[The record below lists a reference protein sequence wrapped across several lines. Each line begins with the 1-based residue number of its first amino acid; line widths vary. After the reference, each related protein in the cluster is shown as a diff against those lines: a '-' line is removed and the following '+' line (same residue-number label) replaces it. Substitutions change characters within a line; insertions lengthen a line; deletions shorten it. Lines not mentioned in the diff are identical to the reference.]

1 MRPNFPKLCLATVIA
16 SSVLALSGCN
26 DSDNDQTTVTPPST
40 SGDVVLAKDQVAIYY
55 KRDNATTLADYE
67 GWGLDLWDAGGPDV
81 LKKPDTQWDKPMMPT
96 GVDAEKGA
104 YFVIDLTK
112 DRDPAQRFN
121 FIAHKGEEKNC
132 QDDLAYSVD
141 AYGKDAYTVQGSCE
155 IRDSFDAG
163 LSLESNQVAI
173 YYKRKDGDEAN
184 WGLHL
189 WGDDGVLA
197 EGVATDYNKPKMPDG
212 VDEEKGAYYIINLA
226 ADRTNQNF
234 NFITHKF
241 VGEEDQKDCGDR
253 VYSVTDNGKDGYT
266 MQGTCEVS
274 NDPIPATLLE
284 NSAAHFIDGTH
295 LVWNA
300 PEGAASVEL
309 VYAPNGGIKDNGD
322 ITDLEG
328 VGLEY
333 ITLTDDG
340 LLPTGDLLASPYP
353 AFFGMQQWA
362 LPDNAFL
369 EDVKELLKGQLVLLA
384 KDADGMGLSAT
395 RVQTG
400 FALDSLYFDN
410 TDLNEQQLGASYS
423 GDKIDIK
430 LWAPTAKK
438 VTLQTATS
446 GEVDAATINHVMNF
460 DNVTGLWTF
469 TGDKET
475 FDRKFYRYEIEVYR
489 RDTDEV
495 STVVVTDP
503 YSLNVSSNGAFT
515 QIVNLNDADTQPD
528 GWDKIA
534 VNDDERPNNIVVYE
548 THIRDISNSDT
559 AKDGVD
565 LKNNGKYK
573 AFAESDRASMT
584 HLQNLAKHGLTYV
597 QVLPAFDIATV
608 NENPEEVANLG
619 DQFSK
624 LCELNP
630 EIKNNADFSG
640 HCGGAET
647 IGQVFDRIK
656 DDDEKPQA
664 LNNYLRAHD
673 SFNWG
678 YDPFHYTVPEGSY
691 ASNTSGI
698 ARIKEF
704 REMVVALNGMGLK
717 VAMDVVYNHT
727 NAAGTAPKSVL
738 DKIVPDYYQRLDIN
752 TGAVENSSCCSNTA
766 SEQKM
771 MAKLMEDSLKVWT
784 KDYKVDAFRFDL
796 MGLHLKKNMTD
807 IQAHLKQV
815 NKGMYLYGEGWTMG
829 FGGGAGHSDTAATQ
843 LNMADTGIGTFSDRL
858 RDAVRG
864 GGPFDGGEG
873 IRKTQGFGS
882 GAWGVRNELNT
893 ETDEDGLKN
902 SMDLIRVGLAGNL
915 ADYKFTNY
923 KGKPVKG
930 SEVIYNGAP
939 GGYTKQPMENVG
951 YVSKHDNQTLWDN
964 NQYKLAEGLT
974 ATERTKMQILA
985 QALPIL
991 SQGVPFIHMGA
1002 ELLRSK
1008 SMQRDSYDSGDWF
1021 NRVNFDLTDSSWNNN
1036 WNVGLPRADK
1046 DAANWDL
1053 IRKINANEQIAPT
1066 SEDAQLSS
1074 AMMMEYLAIR
1084 QASPLFQLQTAEEVQ
1099 KVVKFHNTGV
1109 DQEGGVIVM
1118 ELDNSASTVA
1128 GDYQHIMVV
1137 INATAEVLDYAVVPN
1152 GEGYRLHP
1160 EHKHFAKESAYSVAV
1175 TEGNVF
1181 TVPARSVAVFVKGE
1195 NTLTTTK

>member
-1 MRPNFPKLCLATVIA
+1 MGAT
-16 SSVLALSGCN
+16 
-26 DSDNDQTTVTPPST
+26 TT
-40 SGDVVLAKDQVAIYY
+40 DQVM
-55 KRDNATTLADYE
+55 T
-67 GWGLDLWDAGGPDV
+67 
-81 LKKPDTQWDKPMMPT
+81 
-96 GVDAEKGA
+96 
-104 YFVIDLTK
+104 F
-112 DRDPAQRFN
+112 
-121 FIAHKGEEKNC
+121 
-132 QDDLAYSVD
+132 
-141 AYGKDAYTVQGSCE
+141 
-155 IRDSFDAG
+155 DSA
-163 LSLESNQVAI
+163 
-173 YYKRKDGDEAN
+173 
-184 WGLHL
+184 
-189 WGDDGVLA
+189 
-197 EGVATDYNKPKMPDG
+197 
-212 VDEEKGAYYIINLA
+212 
-226 ADRTNQNF
+226 
-234 NFITHKF
+234 
-241 VGEEDQKDCGDR
+241 
-253 VYSVTDNGKDGYT
+253 
-266 MQGTCEVS
+266 
-274 NDPIPATLLE
+274 
-284 NSAAHFIDGTH
+284 
-295 LVWNA
+295 
-300 PEGAASVEL
+300 
-309 VYAPNGGIKDNGD
+309 
-322 ITDLEG
+322 
-328 VGLEY
+328 
-333 ITLTDDG
+333 
-340 LLPTGDLLASPYP
+340 
-353 AFFGMQQWA
+353 
-362 LPDNAFL
+362 
-369 EDVKELLKGQLVLLA
+369 
-384 KDADGMGLSAT
+384 
-395 RVQTG
+395 
-400 FALDSLYFDN
+400 
-410 TDLNEQQLGASYS
+410 
-423 GDKIDIK
+423 
-430 LWAPTAKK
+430 
-438 VTLQTATS
+438 
-446 GEVDAATINHVMNF
+446 
-460 DNVTGLWTF
+460 TGLWTF
-469 TGDKET
+469 SGDKAVL
-475 FDRKFYRYEIEVYR
+475 DRKFYRYEIEVYR
-489 RDTDEV
+489 RDSDEV

-515 QIVNLNDADTQPD
+515 QIVNLDDADTKPT
-528 GWDKIA
+528 GWDNIA
-534 VNDDERPNNIVVYE
+534 VNDGERPNNIVVYE

-559 AKDGVD
+559 AKTGVD
-565 LKNNGKYK
+565 TDNNGKYK
-573 AFAESDRASMT
+573 AFAESARASMT
-584 HLQNLAKHGLTYV
+584 HLQDLANHGLTYV

-624 LCELNP
+624 LCELDP
-630 EIKNNADFSG
+630 KIQDNADFAAYCTG
-640 HCGGAET
+640 TET

-704 REMVVALNGMGLK
+704 REMVVALNVMGLK

-784 KDYKVDAFRFDL
+784 EDYKVDAFRFDL

-807 IQAHLKQV
+807 IRAHLEQV

-829 FGGGAGHSDTAATQ
+829 FGGGAGNLDTAATQ
-843 LNMADTGIGTFSDRL
+843 LNMAGTGIGTFSDRL

-864 GGPFDGGEG
+864 GGPFDSGDG

-893 ETDEDGLKN
+893 ATDNVDGLKN

-915 ADYKFTNY
+915 ADYTFTNY
-923 KGKPVKG
+923 KGEEVKG
-930 SEVIYNGAP
+930 SGVDYNGAP
-939 GGYTKQPMENVG
+939 GGYTKLPMENVG

-964 NQYKLAEGLT
+964 NQYKLAESLT

-1021 NRVNFDLTDSSWNNN
+1021 NRVNFDLTAANWNNN

-1053 IRKINANEQIAPT
+1053 IGKINANEKIVPT
-1066 SEDAQLSS
+1066 SKDAQLSS

-1084 QASPLFQLQTAEEVQ
+1084 KNSPLFQLQTAEEVQ

-1109 DQEGGVIVM
+1109 NQKDGVIVM
-1118 ELDNSASTVA
+1118 ELDNSANTVA

-1137 INATAEVLDYAVVPN
+1137 INATAESLKDLKTNV
-1152 GEGYRLHP
+1152 EGYHLHP
-1160 EHKHFAKESAYSVAV
+1160 KHKHFVEGSAYGVAF
-1175 TEGNVF
+1175 TERNVF

-1195 NTLTTTK
+1195 GENTLTATK